1 MKRFILYIITG
12 FLTVL
17 SVSAESQFR
26 TTELQRLAT
35 VLSLDTSLL
44 PEGYSHPKAKGLV
57 LTVHL
62 NGNTV
67 DHIGLQIFADDIRLV
82 GDTPI
87 FDFLE
92 RYFLQLKYP
101 PTLKTATHMLRDDS
115 FRFVTGSIATI
126 DQLLVTDDFSFQ
138 YDNHHYTAV
147 WNREG
152 QNLLTVS
159 FPVEYELISGEN
171 KIEAEENLM
180 TDIMKV
186 SVKNQRDDAQQN
198 SSYISDEFTNRL
210 YFQKG
215 QLVFNSH
222 HPAET
227 SANMMLSA
235 NTKGNF
241 SLKMTQISYGFQKKV
256 FQVPLWQWISFCQKT
271 GCELYFGI
279 DNIDA
284 KSGVSA
290 VVIAVNKAENYNHVM
305 TVTIPT
311 ELIDSCQG
319 VIEARLYPYVPM
331 HNVKDMFA
339 NYRKSNPKNIVS
351 R

>member
-12 FLTVL
+12 FLTV
-17 SVSAESQFR
+17 SPVSADSQFR
-26 TTELQRLAT
+26 TSELQRLAT
-35 VLSLDTSLL
+35 VLSLNTSLL
-44 PEGYSHPKAKGLV
+44 PEGYSHPEAKGLV

>member
-1 MKRFILYIITG
+1 MKRFILYIIIG
-12 FLTVL
+12 FLTV
-17 SVSAESQFR
+17 SPVSADSQFR
-26 TTELQRLAT
+26 TSELQRLAT
-35 VLSLDTSLL
+35 VLSLNTSLL
-44 PEGYSHPKAKGLV
+44 PEGYSHPEAKGLV

-62 NGNTV
+62 NGNTI
-67 DHIGLQIFADDIRLV
+67 DHIGLQIFSDDIRHI
-82 GDTPI
+82 GDSPI

-101 PTLKTATHMLRDDS
+101 PTVKTATHMLRDDS

-126 DQLLVTDDFSFQ
+126 DQLLITDDFSFQ

-147 WNREG
+147 WKRDG
-152 QNLLTVS
+152 QDLLTVS

-171 KIEAEENLM
+171 KMEAEENLM

-198 SSYISDEFTNRL
+198 SSYISDDFTNRL

-215 QLVFNSH
+215 QLVFNNRH
-222 HPAET
+222 LAET
-227 SANMMLSA
+227 SANMMLST
-235 NTKGNF
+235 NIKGNF
-241 SLKMTQISYGFQKKV
+241 SLNMAQISYGFKKKV
-256 FQVPLWQWISFCQKT
+256 FQVPLRQWISFCQKT
-271 GCELYFGI
+271 GCELYFGV

-290 VVIAVNKAENYNHVM
+290 VVLAVNKAENYNHVL

-311 ELIDSCQG
+311 ELFDSCQG

-331 HNVKDMFA
+331 HNVKNMFA